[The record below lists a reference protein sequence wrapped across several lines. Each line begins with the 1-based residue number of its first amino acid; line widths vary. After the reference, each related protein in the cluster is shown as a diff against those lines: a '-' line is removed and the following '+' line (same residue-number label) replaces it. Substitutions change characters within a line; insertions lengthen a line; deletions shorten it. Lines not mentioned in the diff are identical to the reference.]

1 MGLSCPESFYSFL
14 HSYVSSVNE
23 LSSFSLDVNSPPSTI
38 LPSMSSSTLRPSLAG
53 GLNLNASTI
62 IGTEVMSDALPSDSD
77 HPQEMIWTDVS

>member
-1 MGLSCPESFYSFL
+1 
-14 HSYVSSVNE
+14 
-23 LSSFSLDVNSPPSTI
+23 
-38 LPSMSSSTLRPSLAG
+38 MSSSTLRPSLAG